1 MIPEQNFFWLI
12 SIIMTDVSGVT
23 KKVEAIDVSDDN
35 ATPSK
40 AQTEAAADDIIGAAG
55 KKDTKKDENAPVEAR
70 EVKQPEAP
78 VDDGDKASPDEVA
91 DAIIDA
97 ADSDKVVEDSRSNT
111 IIGDAKH
118 KAASIEEQMDRAEDK
133 TDIKIMDTNVQSSS
147 ALEAAGEV
155 NSEVKR
161 KVFEKLGDQDPNKP
175 DFTMEHEVGDAQDM
189 NKTTVH
195 NVPKN
200 IVIL

>member
-1 MIPEQNFFWLI
+1 M

-23 KKVEAIDVSDDN
+23 KKVEVIDVSDDN

-40 AQTEAAADDIIGAAG
+40 AQTEAAADDIIKEAG
-55 KKDTKKDENAPVEAR
+55 KRDTKEDNAPVEAR
-70 EVKQPEAP
+70 EVKQPEPPA
-78 VDDGDKASPDEVA
+78 DDGDKASPDEVA
-91 DAIIDA
+91 DAIVDA
-97 ADSDKVVEDSRSNT
+97 ATGDEVVEDSRSNT
-111 IIGDAKH
+111 IIGDAKN
-118 KAASIEEQMDRAEDK
+118 KAASIEEQMDKAEDK

-155 NSEVKR
+155 NSDVKR
-161 KVFEKLGDQDPNKP
+161 KVFERLGDQDPNKP